1 MPKTAALFKIR
12 APEDRICPRGLF
24 KRGYGIWDMGD
35 RELREDQPQLQHAG
49 LGAPILSGRMKM
61 TLLRS
66 KPALRW
72 SYGGLKGGKS

>member
-1 MPKTAALFKIR
+1 
-12 APEDRICPRGLF
+12 
-24 KRGYGIWDMGD
+24 MGD